1 MLTVK
6 YTNKQEGCKAPS
18 LKNAAQR
25 ILKCAIVKRIR
36 LVALQVPEKLNV
48 KTD

>member
-6 YTNKQEGCKAPS
+6 YTNKQEGCKAPCLRNS
-18 LKNAAQR
+18 AQR
-25 ILKCAIVKRIR
+25 IFKRATVKSIR

-48 KTD
+48 KID